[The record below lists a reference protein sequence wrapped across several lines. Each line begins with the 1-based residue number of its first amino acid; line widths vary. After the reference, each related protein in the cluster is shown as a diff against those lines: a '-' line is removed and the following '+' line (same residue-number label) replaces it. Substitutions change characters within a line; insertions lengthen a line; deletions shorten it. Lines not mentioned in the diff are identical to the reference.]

1 VVDDTARIRADI
13 EETRE
18 ELGETARALA
28 EELDPRTRAR
38 QAAGDAGDKAR
49 GALQRLTA
57 AAREDPR
64 PFAAVAAILVLAL
77 VRRRRR

>member
-1 VVDDTARIRADI
+1 MVDDTARIRADI

-64 PFAAVAAILVLAL
+64 PFASVSEILVLAL